1 MIINNSM
8 VLFLD
13 TAGTIP
19 ATEIGQRIACVKSV
33 NDGATLE
40 AVMACAPTLQRD
52 DKGVFFLRL
61 DGALDQCDDYMDS
74 WLLSTWFRV
83 V

>member
-8 VLFLD
+8 ALFLD
-13 TAGTIP
+13 AAGTVP
-19 ATEIGQRIACVKSV
+19 ATDIGQRIACVKSV

-40 AVMACAPTLQRD
+40 AVMACAPTLQRN

-61 DGALDQCDDYMDS
+61 DCALDQGGDYMDG
-74 WLLSTWFRV
+74 
-83 V
+83 

>member
-8 VLFLD
+8 ALFLD
-13 TAGTIP
+13 AAGTIP

-33 NDGATLE
+33 NDGTALE

-61 DGALDQCDDYMDS
+61 DGTLDQGGDYMEKRHGD
-74 WLLSTWFRV
+74 F
-83 V
+83 

>member
-8 VLFLD
+8 ALFLD
-13 TAGTIP
+13 AAGTIP
-19 ATEIGQRIACVKSV
+19 ATEIGQRIACIKSV

-52 DKGVFFLRL
+52 DKGVFFLQL
-61 DGALDQCDDYMDS
+61 DCALDQGGDYMDS
-74 WLLSTWFRV
+74 
-83 V
+83 

>member
-61 DGALDQCDDYMDS
+61 DGTLDQGGDYMDG
-74 WLLSTWFRV
+74 
-83 V
+83 